1 MIELIHP
8 GEIIREEIEAR
19 EWTDDDMW
27 LLFGHHYYHKIK
39 SLMKGKASISE
50 GIAGTLSEALGV
62 SKQFFL
68 NLQKDFDESLLAHLE
83 AGDDLF
89 DEQDELYP

>member
-8 GEIIREEIEAR
+8 GEIVREEIEAR
-19 EWTDDDMW
+19 EWTDDDIR
-27 LLFGHHYYHKIK
+27 LLFGPHYFKVK

-50 GIAGTLSEALGV
+50 GIASSLSEALGA

-83 AGDDLF
+83 AGVS
-89 DEQDELYP
+89 